1 MQYRESVSLILST
14 ALRVLIREEKVMED
28 MPKPVVQNVFRSL
41 GNRQDRLNNIIKN
54 KFIPIL

>member
-28 MPKPVVQNVFRSL
+28 MPKPVVQNVFRSV
-41 GNRQDRLNNIIKN
+41 GNRQDRLNNN
-54 KFIPIL
+54 KEQV